1 MLTLPA
7 SNSEVQID
15 LCNFSHYHGPFV
27 TVAVEVGRSVESW
40 HMYQVPL
47 HSALAETV
55 VLPWLQMEAVVSA

>member
-15 LCNFSHYHGPFV
+15 LCNFSHYHGPSAMV
-27 TVAVEVGRSVESW
+27 VVEVGSSVESW

-47 HSALAETV
+47 HSAQAETV
-55 VLPWLQMEAVVSA
+55 VSPWSQMEAVVSA